1 MKKCILLLA
10 AVMMAMSLAACTP
23 TPEKNAAQAT
33 VPSSETIKADTMEER
48 NKGNENLPVYAT
60 VAIYRIKKN
69 GDGLLQ
75 EMESL
80 ETEELDAQ
88 AIIDLMIQYEILNE
102 GTEII
107 SFDEGTEGI
116 GTLNLN

>member
-48 NKGNENLPVYAT
+48 NKGNENLPV
-60 VAIYRIKKN
+60 
-69 GDGLLQ
+69 
-75 EMESL
+75 
-80 ETEELDAQ
+80 
-88 AIIDLMIQYEILNE
+88 
-102 GTEII
+102 
-107 SFDEGTEGI
+107 
-116 GTLNLN
+116 

>member
-48 NKGNENLPVYAT
+48 NKGNENLPVYDT
-60 VAIYRIKKN
+60 VAIYRIKEN

-88 AIIDLMIQYEILNE
+88 AIIDLMIQYAI
-102 GTEII
+102 
-107 SFDEGTEGI
+107 
-116 GTLNLN
+116 